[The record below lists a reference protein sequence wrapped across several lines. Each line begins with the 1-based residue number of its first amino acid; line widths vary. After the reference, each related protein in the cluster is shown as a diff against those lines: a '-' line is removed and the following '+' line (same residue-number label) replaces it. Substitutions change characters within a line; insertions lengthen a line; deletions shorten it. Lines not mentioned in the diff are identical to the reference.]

1 MRSALAFTFLII
13 SLPMLTTG
21 SSMAPIREQTPSQ
34 QAARL
39 HDAVIESIEVA
50 DVSADVRKTVLS
62 RIGVRVGDT
71 LTGSAKQK
79 IGAEIGRVMNGM
91 TFTYR
96 PGFKPGTVKLRI
108 DPSC

>member
-1 MRSALAFTFLII
+1 M
-13 SLPMLTTG
+13 
-21 SSMAPIREQTPSQ
+21 
-34 QAARL
+34 
-39 HDAVIESIEVA
+39 
-50 DVSADVRKTVLS
+50 SADVRKTVLS

-79 IGAEIGRVMNGM
+79 IGVEIGKVVSGM
-91 TFTYR
+91 TFTYT

>member
-1 MRSALAFTFLII
+1 MKSALAFTFMVFG
-13 SLPMLTTG
+13 PMLTAG
-21 SSMAPIREQTPSQ
+21 SATAPMREQTPTQ

-39 HDAVIESIEVA
+39 HDPVIESIEVA

-62 RIGVRVGDT
+62 RIGIRVGDT
-71 LTGSAKQK
+71 LTASAKQK
-79 IGAEIGRVMNGM
+79 IGVEIGRVMKGM
-91 TFTYR
+91 TFTYT